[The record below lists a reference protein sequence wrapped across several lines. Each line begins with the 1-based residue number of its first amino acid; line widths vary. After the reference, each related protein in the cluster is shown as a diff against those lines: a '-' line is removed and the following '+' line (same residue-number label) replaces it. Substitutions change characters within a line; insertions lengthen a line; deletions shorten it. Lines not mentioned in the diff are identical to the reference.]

1 MSRSVRRTEVS
12 GTDAIGAVFE
22 PEVASD
28 HFAVMLSGSSG
39 GIPEAPARRL
49 AENGVTALAL
59 GYFGAPGLPTDL
71 VEIPLESL
79 ARGIELFRDR
89 FAGGR
94 SVGVV
99 GISRGAELALLV
111 AAYLGDA
118 IGPVVAVAPSHV
130 AWPGLKAPGPG
141 DRRTTSP
148 AWTWQGAPLP
158 FVQYKAG
165 IEMVFNE
172 KGLRVDAYHD
182 LASFD
187 PAEIDPARIPVE
199 RAVGPILLLSGDD
212 DHMWPAAPMAG
223 EIVRRM
229 QDHGRA
235 ADVTNVVYPGAGHIF
250 LMRDFLPPAGGVNA
264 LSFDFGGT
272 AEADEAASR
281 DAWQR
286 VVTFLQ
292 SSRQLSGLGAAG

>member
-28 HFAVMLSGSSG
+28 HFAVMLRGSSG
-39 GIPEAPARRL
+39 GITEAPARRL
-49 AENGVTALAL
+49 AENGVTALAIGSL
-59 GYFGAPGLPTDL
+59 GAEGLPTEL

-79 ARGIELFRDR
+79 ARGIELFRDS

-148 AWTWQGAPLP
+148 AWTWQAAPLP
-158 FVQYKAG
+158 LVQDKDG

-172 KGLRVDAYHD
+172 KGLRV
-182 LASFD
+182 
-187 PAEIDPARIPVE
+187 
-199 RAVGPILLLSGDD
+199 
-212 DHMWPAAPMAG
+212 AA
-223 EIVRRM
+223 
-229 QDHGRA
+229 
-235 ADVTNVVYPGAGHIF
+235 
-250 LMRDFLPPAGGVNA
+250 
-264 LSFDFGGT
+264 
-272 AEADEAASR
+272 
-281 DAWQR
+281 
-286 VVTFLQ
+286 
-292 SSRQLSGLGAAG
+292 

>member
-28 HFAVMLSGSSG
+28 HFAVMLRGSSG
-39 GIPEAPARRL
+39 GITEAPARRL

-99 GISRGAELALLV
+99 GVSRGAELSLLV

-118 IGPVVAVAPSHV
+118 IGPVRAPAPSPV
-130 AWPGLKAPGPG
+130 ASPPLKAPGPR
-141 DRRTTSP
+141 DPPTPRPPPPPQRP
-148 AWTWQGAPLP
+148 PPPLP
-158 FVQYKAG
+158 HYQ
-165 IEMVFNE
+165 
-172 KGLRVDAYHD
+172 
-182 LASFD
+182 
-187 PAEIDPARIPVE
+187 
-199 RAVGPILLLSGDD
+199 
-212 DHMWPAAPMAG
+212 
-223 EIVRRM
+223 
-229 QDHGRA
+229 HG
-235 ADVTNVVYPGAGHIF
+235 
-250 LMRDFLPPAGGVNA
+250 
-264 LSFDFGGT
+264 
-272 AEADEAASR
+272 
-281 DAWQR
+281 
-286 VVTFLQ
+286 
-292 SSRQLSGLGAAG
+292 

>member
-12 GTDAIGAVFE
+12 GTDAIGGVFE

-99 GISRGAELALLV
+99 GISRGAELALLLG
-111 AAYLGDA
+111 AYLGDA
-118 IGPVVAVAPSHV
+118 IGPVRAVAPPHR
-130 AWPGLKAPGPG
+130 AWPRLKPPGPA
-141 DRRTTSP
+141 DPPPPSPPRTP
-148 AWTWQGAPLP
+148 
-158 FVQYKAG
+158 
-165 IEMVFNE
+165 
-172 KGLRVDAYHD
+172 
-182 LASFD
+182 
-187 PAEIDPARIPVE
+187 
-199 RAVGPILLLSGDD
+199 
-212 DHMWPAAPMAG
+212 
-223 EIVRRM
+223 
-229 QDHGRA
+229 
-235 ADVTNVVYPGAGHIF
+235 
-250 LMRDFLPPAGGVNA
+250 
-264 LSFDFGGT
+264 
-272 AEADEAASR
+272 
-281 DAWQR
+281 
-286 VVTFLQ
+286 
-292 SSRQLSGLGAAG
+292 